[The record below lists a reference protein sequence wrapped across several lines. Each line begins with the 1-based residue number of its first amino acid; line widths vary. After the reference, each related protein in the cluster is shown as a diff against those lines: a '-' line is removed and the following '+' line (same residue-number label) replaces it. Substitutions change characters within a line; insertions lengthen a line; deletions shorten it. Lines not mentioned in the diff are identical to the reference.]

1 MDLCQRSDL
10 TKLTEGSG
18 QDAGTQKKD
27 EGAAGD
33 DASPHALWFDEE
45 RKSEIA
51 ALVVWHGLLP
61 PSS

>member
-18 QDAGTQKKD
+18 QDARTEEED

-33 DASPHALWFDEE
+33 DALPHAL
-45 RKSEIA
+45 
-51 ALVVWHGLLP
+51 
-61 PSS
+61 